1 MADNNNGADGQILLA
16 LKVKESL
23 ALMQAQLD
31 QIAKKLNLKITEQ
44 LDTAKTRKQLSA
56 DLKSFNLNQAI
67 KLAAKLDKT
76 AAKKQFKAD
85 LAALDNKASVEVK
98 AELNTEELKRQLKN
112 NNIRIDANVDGA
124 EALNDVGNGLDTI
137 NKKSAATVASI
148 TLLHEAMNLL
158 EQAARRVIQ
167 TAVDLDAQLTDLR
180 MVTGDSY
187 EEAARLVSG
196 YNELAKELGATTTS
210 VLDAASEW
218 LRQGKSIAETT
229 ELIEQSMILSK
240 VGAMDSETAT
250 KRLTSTMMGYKLA
263 VEEVAGVVD
272 RLTAVDMAAAV
283 SADGIAEAL
292 SHTASSAYLAGLEL
306 DKIIAYLTVVQE
318 TTQKSASVVGESFKS
333 IFARMGKVTNG
344 DAVDDMGEDIS
355 KVESTLRS
363 LGIELRKS
371 ETEFRN
377 FDEVLDEVGTRWQEF
392 DSVTQRQIATAFGG
406 VYQSENFLSLMNNYE
421 KVAEYVNVAANSA
434 GTAAEKFKA
443 YEESVAAH
451 YNTLIASAEAFAQ
464 KSVPTEFI
472 NGLLDAGSAILDF
485 MTYTELLKTALA
497 GLSSALAVK
506 GVSAM
511 GKKIKEVTQ
520 TVSKL
525 STAFNL
531 LDKAAKVDLSADE
544 FNSLLAATKGLNA
557 QQLKLII
564 SSKNLTNEQRMQI
577 LMASGLTKEQAAQTL
592 ATMGLA
598 TAEGT
603 ATAATFSLSGAFKA
617 LTAAIAANPI
627 GFLVVALTTAVS
639 VISTITNKME
649 EARQETQELAKATIE
664 EKNAELE
671 RTAALKEAYAVY
683 KEYSKQTDLT
693 VEEEESLKKAVDDIT
708 QSLEDKA
715 IALGHLKQGT
725 EEYTQALEQQIA
737 EELKAQDIAAKEKRN
752 AAEELLLSKSYS
764 SWDGSQITVTVSD
777 SAKAETDAYKLVQE
791 IMGDYID
798 DGRYYSGA
806 GGMGAYDIEIEPI
819 DWDSSKDV
827 EAVVDYYYKLVEL
840 KDALVDNNLMDTDD
854 VYDIYDGVKSVIDD
868 IGADVEAY
876 VQAEYDAVV
885 AAYERAYGIA
895 DTVEDFSALRDHVND
910 ELGEKFEFDGLSEQI
925 DRFLIEDNAIYRNY
939 LNNIKATQE
948 MINSIVD
955 GMIPKDYEGLQ
966 EGTAAH
972 FHAIDQ
978 YGIKVAELK
987 EKLSGLS
994 DEDLTIAY
1002 DLLSVPDSSIKSWD
1016 ELITAMD
1023 EYKNGTSDIVSVS
1036 NKVRS
1041 ALETMWA
1048 SEDFAD
1054 TKKSIEQMANALD
1067 GITADNIDSLIEGS
1081 AELAALLEEDGMNA
1095 QFLANILQTEVTSGN
1110 GFDLITEDAL
1120 KLNSA
1125 LDGMKGRFDEVT
1137 EAKSRYDAALAGGE
1151 KDDNFKNYAE
1161 ALEALNEEFVKGY
1174 ENSNQFWAAA
1184 EYLFGTEQLNEWGWS
1199 QGLDEIYAAMER
1211 NVAIF
1216 GDAESAGTGFLDRLY
1231 EISEAGQIT
1240 ADDGSVIAQIEKL
1253 SDGTYD
1259 FQFDSTNLDALA
1271 ERLGI
1276 TSEAATACMQALSM
1290 YGDFQFYDI
1299 ETVMSTIEEIGLAS
1313 DSINGTAV
1321 NVGTL
1326 TDQLIAL
1333 GYNNKDIFD
1342 LMNVLKEVDGVSL
1355 IDINANVDTLAQ
1367 SLSDL
1372 GLAAQDGVDINVN
1385 ADGLSDLM
1393 SQLNFTREDT
1403 QNLITKLS
1411 EADGITL
1418 TNAEG
1423 EVVSLNDALEYTDG
1437 LTFASV
1443 TSEIDGITSSAELA
1457 EQAVED
1463 LQYSINTLKGKTVT
1477 VTLDVQRKSGILGSI
1492 FGYAKGTDGA
1502 PEGDALVGE
1511 EGEELVQ
1518 SGNRAYFVGTNG
1530 AEIVH
1535 LNEGD
1540 KVYTAAETRKIKRG
1554 ATVIRGVVPAFAGGT
1569 GLGKPDTPT
1578 YTSVLPDKP
1587 TTTTNSSTTD
1597 KAESEFERL
1606 YKYHQHLLKM
1616 DRESVSDYIAWLD
1629 VAYQE
1634 AYKNGEIELDDYY
1647 KYQEEV
1653 FDKIKESLD
1662 DLQKTHENA
1671 ITFDKIKLDNAIEA
1685 GDYGDIVKY
1694 TDDIVEHYKAMQ
1706 NEVHLQAEYYR
1717 SIGYAETSDEITKLK
1732 SLWWDYYEEIKNV
1745 SADAWQQVVDNANDA
1760 LDGVTGLYDTLKGA
1774 AQEYAENGYITVDTL
1789 QSIYKLGVQNLAYLQ
1804 DENGQLVINEANI
1817 QKVIAARTQQMAIET
1832 ALSYIQQ
1839 LRTALTNQDTAAL
1852 QNLIFATDVAANSTW
1867 DLVYAQLQLL
1877 GLEDSQY
1884 NAALQRINTL
1894 RSLADVAVTSIGRI
1908 DNSAKEALQNTSDA
1922 LDDILQYVKDMIKQE
1937 VENQVEALED
1947 QIDRYCEIVDL
1958 QKKSLDLER
1967 EKDNYTKSVTEKT
1980 KAIAELQARIARLD
1994 LDDSRE
2000 AQAEKAKL
2008 NEELAE
2014 LNNDLAETQ
2023 ADYAYEVNSDALDA
2037 MADAYEDE
2045 KRKEIEILEDT
2056 ISSEEKLYQ
2065 LAIQRIN
2072 NEWDTL
2078 YQDLINWNYQYGS
2091 STESELVSA
2100 WNAASQAVQQ
2110 YGSYLN
2116 AVATTQSQLSAID
2129 NASSSNVIGTMGD
2142 YDTSG
2147 GATMSRIK
2155 EIVAQMKANS
2165 IQHGSEDDAGKLRL
2179 NKENLRL
2186 GEELQGLIGRT
2197 VVRGNDGVWYLDK
2210 VGGAQLYTT
2219 YPYSTYHTGGVV
2231 GDQATAEQDEL
2242 FALLKKGEVVLN
2254 EPQQQVLYRVL
2265 DSSET
2270 LASKLGIG
2278 SLYGNM
2284 NGSIYAETQSQNAV
2298 KRDAQ
2303 QAQGSVTGTQ
2313 QNINVQNQIPVQI
2326 MVSEKLDKNDIKRL
2340 GRIIGEISSKEIYE
2354 SYRRS
2359 GGPRPGNIH

>member
-23 ALMQAQLD
+23 ALIQAQLD
-31 QIAKKLNLKITEQ
+31 QIAKKLNLKITGQ
-44 LDTAKTRKQLSA
+44 LDTTKTRKQLSA

-85 LAALDNKASVEVK
+85 LAALDNKTSVEVK

-263 VEEVAGVVD
+263 VEEVAAVVD
-272 RLTAVDMAAAV
+272 KLTAVDMAAAV

-333 IFARMGKVTNG
+333 IFARLTKVTNG
-344 DAVDDMGEDIS
+344 DAVDDMGQDIS
-355 KVESTLRS
+355 HVESTLRS

-377 FDEVLDEVGTRWQEF
+377 IDEVIDEVGQKF
-392 DSVTQRQIATAFGG
+392 NSLDSVVQRQIVTVMGG
-406 VYQSENFLSLMNNYE
+406 VYQSENLLALLTNYD

-485 MTYTELLKTALA
+485 LTYTELLKTALA

-511 GKKIKEVTQ
+511 GKKIKDVTQ

-557 QQLKLII
+557 QQLKLIV
-564 SSKNLTNEQRMQI
+564 SSKNLTNQQRMQI
-577 LMASGLTKEQAAQTL
+577 LMASGLTEQEAAQTL

-639 VISTITNKME
+639 VISTVNNKIE
-649 EARQETQELAKATIE
+649 ETRQKTIE
-664 EKNAELE
+664 AGNA
-671 RTAALKEAYAVY
+671 
-683 KEYSKQTDLT
+683 
-693 VEEEESLKKAVDDIT
+693 
-708 QSLEDKA
+708 
-715 IALGHLKQGT
+715 
-725 EEYTQALEQQIA
+725 
-737 EELKAQDIAAKEKRN
+737 
-752 AAEELLLSKSYS
+752 AAEEGQELLDLVSSYFELADAVDAGTASKEDMIAAQDDVINALGLEGQSVDELIEKYGSLRNAILQTTAEKLQTDISLAVSGANAAKKDAVSDLETWLGTSISGGSADIYQYLKDQGFSGISVGTESGTLSLPNADY
-764 SWDGSQITVTVSD
+764 WDAFSNPTFEQLKENRDYLEAAMNAVREEFGSD
-777 SAKAETDAYKLVQE
+777 SALFDQLSEAYTRYSDAIDPAIEAIDNSNKLIAEYWKIAESAINNPKTQEEFDTFRQSIIDKVNSDLNWSTD
-791 IMGDYID
+791 GT
-798 DGRYYSGA
+798 YSAA
-806 GGMGAYDIEIEPI
+806 G
-819 DWDSSKDV
+819 
-827 EAVVDYYYKLVEL
+827 
-840 KDALVDNNLMDTDD
+840 LVDSLLSTDRT
-854 VYDIYDGVKSVIDD
+854 YAQFYDGLV
-868 IGADVEAY
+868 
-876 VQAEYDAVV
+876 
-885 AAYERAYGIA
+885 
-895 DTVEDFSALRDHVND
+895 DTTN
-910 ELGEKFEFDGLSEQI
+910 DGLDSVE
-925 DRFLIEDNAIYRNY
+925 EAI
-939 LNNIKATQE
+939 QSHG
-948 MINSIVD
+948 NSIK
-955 GMIPKDYEGLQ
+955 GKLE
-966 EGTAAH
+966 
-972 FHAIDQ
+972 
-978 YGIKVAELK
+978 ELWNS
-987 EKLSGLS
+987 ESFS
-994 DEDLTIAY
+994 DAQ
-1002 DLLSVPDSSIKSWD
+1002 
-1016 ELITAMD
+1016 
-1023 EYKNGTSDIVSVS
+1023 
-1036 NKVRS
+1036 
-1041 ALETMWA
+1041 
-1048 SEDFAD
+1048 
-1054 TKKSIEQMANALD
+1054 KSIIEMANALD
-1067 GITADNIDSLIEGS
+1067 GITADNIETLAESSE
-1081 AELAALLEEDGMNA
+1081 ELAALLDEDGMSA
-1095 QFLANILQTEVTSGN
+1095 KFLAHVLQTEVTSGN

-1125 LDGMKGRFDEVT
+1125 LDGMKGRFDDVT

-1253 SDGTYD
+1253 ADGTYN
-1259 FQFDSTNLDALA
+1259 FQFDSGDLDALA

-1423 EVVSLNDALEYTDG
+1423 EVISLNDALEYTDG

-1477 VTLDVQRKSGILGSI
+1477 VTLDVQRKSSILGSI

-1518 SGNRAYFVGTNG
+1518 SGDRAYFVGTNG

-1578 YTSVLPDKP
+1578 YTSVLP
-1587 TTTTNSSTTD
+1587 TTSTNTTTNNSTTD

-1616 DRESVSDYIAWLD
+1616 DQESVSDYIAWLD
-1629 VAYQE
+1629 AAYQE
-1634 AYKNGEIELDDYY
+1634 AYKNGEIDLDAYY

-1662 DLQKTHENA
+1662 DLQKAHENA

-1717 SIGYAETSDEITKLK
+1717 SIGYAETSDEITNLK

-1832 ALSYIQQ
+1832 ALNYIQQ

-1884 NAALQRINTL
+1884 DAALQRINTL

-1937 VENQVEALED
+1937 VENQVEILEEQVD
-1947 QIDRYCEIVDL
+1947 QYRNIVDL

-1967 EKDNYTKSVTEKT
+1967 EKDNYTKSVAEKT
-1980 KAIAELQARIARLD
+1980 KAIAELQARIMQLD

-2000 AQAEKAKL
+2000 AKAEKSKL
-2008 NEELAE
+2008 MEELAD

-2023 ADYAYEVNSDALDA
+2023 ADYAYEVNVDALDA
-2037 MADAYEDE
+2037 MADSYEAE
-2045 KRKEIEILEDT
+2045 KRKEIEVLENT
-2056 ISSEEKLYQ
+2056 ISSEEKLYSA
-2065 LAIQRIN
+2065 AIDRISN
-2072 NEWDTL
+2072 DWDNLYSDLCDWAYNYGNVTIDTL
-2078 YQDLINWNYQYGS
+2078 
-2091 STESELVSA
+2091 TEA

-2116 AVATTQSQLSAID
+2116 AVSATQSQISAID
-2129 NASSSNVIGTMGD
+2129 SSSTNVVGTMGD

-2147 GATMSRIK
+2147 GQTMSRVK
-2155 EIVAQMKANS
+2155 AIVAQMKANS
-2165 IQHGSEDDAGKLRL
+2165 QAHHAADTAGKARL
-2179 NKENLRL
+2179 NKANLDL
-2186 GEELQGLIGRT
+2186 GAELQGLIGRT

-2210 VGGAQLYTT
+2210 VGGAQLYST
-2219 YPYSTYHTGGVV
+2219 YPYSTYHTGGIV
-2231 GDQATAEQDEL
+2231 GDDATPKQDEM
-2242 FALLKKGEVVLN
+2242 FALLKKREAVFT
-2254 EPQQQVLYRVL
+2254 EPQQEVVYRVL
-2265 DSSET
+2265 KADET
-2270 LASKLGIG
+2270 IAGKLGISG
-2278 SLYGNM
+2278 GLYHSM
-2284 NGSIYAETQSQNAV
+2284 NGSGYAEMQSHNAV
-2298 KRDAQ
+2298 MRDMQ
-2303 QAQGSVTGTQ
+2303 QAQAASGGNHVSQSIGDVT
-2313 QNINVQNQIPVQI
+2313 VPVHV
-2326 MVSEKLDKNDIKRL
+2326 MVTEKLDKRDIQRL
-2340 GRIIGEISSKEIYE
+2340 SREI
-2354 SYRRS
+2354 
-2359 GGPRPGNIH
+2359 GNIAGEEIAGSFIRAGKGTLRGSRLRP